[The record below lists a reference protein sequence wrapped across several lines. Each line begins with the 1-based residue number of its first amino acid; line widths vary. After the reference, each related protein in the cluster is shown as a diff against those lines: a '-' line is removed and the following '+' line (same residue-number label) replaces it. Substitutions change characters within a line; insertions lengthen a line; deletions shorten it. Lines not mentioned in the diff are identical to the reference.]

1 MLILYK
7 MNPIENIVIL
17 VSGVDNNLDT
27 KKITN
32 LIIKELENKLF
43 NLKF

>member
-7 MNPIENIVIL
+7 INPIENVVIL
-17 VSGVDNNLDT
+17 VSGADTNLDT